1 MHGTPFQCC
10 FHRPKQIC
18 REESPLPKKWLTTTD
33 SANGPKVLL
42 VPISKVGCNFWLVV
56 IGMSLCRVRAPHSA
70 KQIRCRKWYRWPWL
84 SCSSHLGPSATR
96 IKNGLVG
103 LKIHVQKSAGV
114 NMHSSQWGDSPR
126 FTPVSLLRIDMQAPR
141 LALLP
146 REKPGQW
153 DSSQTCRD
161 QDSLRTGQVTCL
173 PTCLEGHHNHTGVW
187 CGNYLFSK
195 ITGEK
200 WSRTT

>member
-1 MHGTPFQCC
+1 M
-10 FHRPKQIC
+10 
-18 REESPLPKKWLTTTD
+18 
-33 SANGPKVLL
+33 
-42 VPISKVGCNFWLVV
+42 
-56 IGMSLCRVRAPHSA
+56 
-70 KQIRCRKWYRWPWL
+70 
-84 SCSSHLGPSATR
+84 GPSATQ

-161 QDSLRTGQVTCL
+161 QDSLRTGRVTCL
-173 PTCLEGHHNHTGVW
+173 PACPPALKATITTLVCGMVITYFLKLQEKNGLELLEVGVSQTSV
-187 CGNYLFSK
+187 CNGNYTKMPNSEPLASC
-195 ITGEK
+195 T
-200 WSRTT
+200 